1 MREIKDLT
9 INEGDNAYK
18 FRLTQLSAISL
29 QKWAFKAGVLLAS
42 SGVLD
47 ADAENTDVTEIINVI
62 SKKGFSFLG
71 KIDADE
77 AHNLLMELVEKTA
90 KRVVNNNTLLDVNE
104 NELENIFSDIK
115 SLFSLEKEVFKIN
128 FSFFNKEKLLNSDT
142 SQKEAEQLSMFVD
155 HQKRDRRILLED
167 AVEDIRR
174 RFGKRAISYAILM
187 GDLKIPDDGRQLVT
201 MPGLMYQ

>member
-9 INEGDNAYK
+9 INEGDSAYK

-29 QKWAFKAGVLLAS
+29 QKLVFKSCFLLS
-42 SGVLD
+42 SFFIFD
-47 ADAENTDVTEIINVI
+47 ADAEKTDVTEIINVI

-77 AHNLLMELVEKTA
+77 AHNLIMELVEKTA
-90 KRVVNNNTLLDVNE
+90 KRVVNNNTLLDFNE

-128 FSFFNKEKLLNSDT
+128 FSFFNKENLLNSDT
-142 SQKEAEQLSMFVD
+142 SQKEAEQKPL
-155 HQKRDRRILLED
+155 KR
-167 AVEDIRR
+167 
-174 RFGKRAISYAILM
+174 GISITQSA
-187 GDLKIPDDGRQLVT
+187 
-201 MPGLMYQ
+201 

>member
-71 KIDADE
+71 KIDANE

-128 FSFFNKEKLLNSDT
+128 FSFFNKENLLNSET
-142 SQKEAEQLSMFVD
+142 SQKEAEQKPL
-155 HQKRDRRILLED
+155 KR
-167 AVEDIRR
+167 
-174 RFGKRAISYAILM
+174 GISITQSA
-187 GDLKIPDDGRQLVT
+187 
-201 MPGLMYQ
+201 

>member
-9 INEGDNAYK
+9 INEDDNAYK

-29 QKWAFKAGVLLAS
+29 QKWAFKTGVLLAR
-42 SGVLD
+42 SGILD
-47 ADAENTDVTEIINVI
+47 ADAENTDVTDIINVI

-90 KRVVNNNTLLDVNE
+90 KRVVNNNNTLLDVNE

-142 SQKEAEQLSMFVD
+142 SQKEAEQKPS
-155 HQKRDRRILLED
+155 KR
-167 AVEDIRR
+167 
-174 RFGKRAISYAILM
+174 GISIT
-187 GDLKIPDDGRQLVT
+187 QSV
-201 MPGLMYQ
+201 

>member
-128 FSFFNKEKLLNSDT
+128 FSFFNKENLLNSDT
-142 SQKEAEQLSMFVD
+142 SQNEVEHKPL
-155 HQKRDRRILLED
+155 RR
-167 AVEDIRR
+167 
-174 RFGKRAISYAILM
+174 GISITQSA
-187 GDLKIPDDGRQLVT
+187 
-201 MPGLMYQ
+201 

>member
-90 KRVVNNNTLLDVNE
+90 KRVVNNNNTLLDVNE

-128 FSFFNKEKLLNSDT
+128 FSFFNKENLLNSDT
-142 SQKEAEQLSMFVD
+142 SQKEVEQKPL
-155 HQKRDRRILLED
+155 KR
-167 AVEDIRR
+167 
-174 RFGKRAISYAILM
+174 GISITQSA
-187 GDLKIPDDGRQLVT
+187 
-201 MPGLMYQ
+201 